1 MCNTCDSGAGKILKC
16 EQQINYNFGML
27 DNNTPALMVA
37 LNDKAGQKDD
47 WIKHGAINT

>member
-27 DNNTPALMVA
+27 DSTPALMMA
-37 LNDKAGQKDD
+37 LNNKAGQKDD
-47 WIKHGAINT
+47 WIKHGAIN